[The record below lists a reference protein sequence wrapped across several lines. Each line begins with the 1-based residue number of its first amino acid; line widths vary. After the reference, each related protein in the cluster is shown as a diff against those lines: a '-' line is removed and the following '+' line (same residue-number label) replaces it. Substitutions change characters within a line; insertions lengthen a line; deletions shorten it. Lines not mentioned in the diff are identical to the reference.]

1 MKNYL
6 ALLILAFVLVVPGLL
21 LSQSDFQIKKYK
33 FPSFNKMEKRMIYY
47 QHCYFN
53 HVIVQD
59 NRFDTAFIGIEQN
72 GDKIPQAFKYDKPL
86 DAVAEKYLL
95 EAISNIGGENHTLFI
110 SIRQFRKWN
119 NPESIFQKNNKNG
132 EYTYFT
138 NTTYGK
144 YLFVAD
150 LYLETGLQSYRK
162 FLTLDIAS
170 SPNFVSLLNII
181 INATSFFNKDDS
193 LIKKEN
199 ELKHLQKVFTIEN
212 GYIPS
217 DDFNIY
223 NTENIRKMSA
233 VIWDTFPVN
242 KYKIPLNGVYRSFT
256 DFRDLQL
263 SKDQYQIHYHMN
275 KEVMILDQFKVDKG
289 KRQFYPYIIADSSHL
304 YVHVSD
310 SIYLSLNNCYNSYC
324 FTIPD
329 QFPDLYHIFSAKE
342 LYYHNNSSNIPY
354 GNNLWA
360 NLIAAVVVAGTET
373 AITQSQHHRILKG
386 KNQFIGRNASLDMYS
401 GDFIY

>member
-1 MKNYL
+1 MKNYPV
-6 ALLILAFVLVVPGLL
+6 LLILVFVLIVPKLL
-21 LSQSDFQIKKYK
+21 LSQSDFQIKKFK
-33 FPSFNKMEKRMIYY
+33 FPAFNKMEKRMLHY

-53 HVIVQD
+53 QVIVQD

-86 DAVAEKYLL
+86 DAVAENYLQ
-95 EAISNIGGENHTLFI
+95 EAISNTGGENHNLLI

-119 NPESIFQKNNKNG
+119 NTESIIQKNNNNG

-138 NTTYGK
+138 TSTYGK
-144 YLFVAD
+144 YLFIAD
-150 LYLETGLQSYRK
+150 LYLDTGFHSYRK
-162 FLTLDIAS
+162 FLTLDITS
-170 SPNFVSLLNII
+170 SPNFVTLLNTI

-193 LIKKEN
+193 LIKNQK
-199 ELKHLQKVFTIEN
+199 ELKHLQKIFTVEN

-217 DDFNIY
+217 DDFKTYDPEKIK
-223 NTENIRKMSA
+223 KMAA
-233 VIWDTFPVN
+233 VVWDSFPVN

-256 DFRDLQL
+256 DFRDLHL
-263 SKDQYQIHYHMN
+263 SKEQYLIHYHMQ
-275 KEVMILDQFKVDKG
+275 KEAMILDQFKDNNG
-289 KRQFYPYIIADSSHL
+289 KRLLNPYIIADSLHL
-304 YVHVSD
+304 FVHVSD
-310 SIYLSLNNCYNSYC
+310 SIYLPLNNCYNSYC
-324 FTIPD
+324 FNIPD

-342 LYYHNNSSNIPY
+342 LYYHNNSNTIPY

-360 NLIAAVVVAGTET
+360 NLITAVVVAGTQT

-386 KNQFIGRNASLDMYS
+386 KNQFIGRNASIDLYS